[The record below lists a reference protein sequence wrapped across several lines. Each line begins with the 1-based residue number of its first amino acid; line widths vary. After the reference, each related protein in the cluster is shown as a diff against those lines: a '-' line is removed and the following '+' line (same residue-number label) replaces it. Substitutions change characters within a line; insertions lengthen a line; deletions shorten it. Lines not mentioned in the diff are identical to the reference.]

1 MQQWSIEWRWE
12 GGFGIQGV
20 FDQGRLEF
28 KVREER
34 MEGTD
39 YQLTEKVK

>member
-1 MQQWSIEWRWE
+1 MQQWSIEWHWE

-28 KVREER
+28 EVREER